1 MKTAAVESLDNG
13 RQLTCNKL
21 FDEIGLNLN
30 HRLAHLLPNKIDI
43 SYYLR
48 RHRTFNTV
56 KCKTDR
62 FQNTFVLF
70 AERNFNNTKS
80 QHWLF

>member
-21 FDEIGLNLN
+21 FDEIGLNLDYKLT
-30 HRLAHLLPNKIDI
+30 HPPPNKTDI
-43 SYYLR
+43 LYNLR
-48 RHRTFNTV
+48 RHRTFNAV

-62 FQNTFVLF
+62 FQNTFILS
-70 AERNFNNTKS
+70 ATRS
-80 QHWLF
+80 LIQ

>member
-30 HRLAHLLPNKIDI
+30 HKLAHLLSNKIDI
-43 SYYLR
+43 SYCLR
-48 RHRTFNTV
+48 RHRTFNI
-56 KCKTDR
+56 CG
-62 FQNTFVLF
+62 
-70 AERNFNNTKS
+70 EM
-80 QHWLF
+80 